1 MSATVISSLLLNLFI
16 CLEAWWNLYLC
27 LGPSTGPEKDRP
39 LLDSGKAWEPFLRK
53 HFIRSLFLAAT
64 CNQSD
69 ISIMSENVT
78 QCDTTNT
85 TSFRHILFL

>member
-64 CNQSD
+64 CN
-69 ISIMSENVT
+69 IRERYHK
-78 QCDTTNT
+78 CDRTNT